1 MSSTKRGLGG
11 GLSNL
16 FGGDVTDL
24 SAAGAAAGGVTQL
37 SLSRIEPNPNQP
49 RKVFDPNA
57 LEELA
62 ESIRLH
68 GVITPITVRAGEKSG
83 YYQIIAGER
92 RWRAARMA
100 GLKEIPAMVL
110 EARESEIMELALIEN
125 LQRQD
130 LNPIEEAE
138 GYDLLMRQFGLTQ
151 EEVARRVVKSR
162 PAVANALRLLALPDE
177 VRVMVSE
184 GKLSGGHAR
193 AVLAVSEADKRVE
206 AARQMAGM
214 TVRQAEAVAKKLNK
228 KPVQKTESAVFSVD
242 YLSEAARELESVLG
256 RKVSIQQ
263 GKTSGTLTLEYYGS
277 DDLERLNMDEQ
288 KKTPDG
294 PKPEKKLSRT
304 TLTFYIIGLFTVA
317 LALILISYIA
327 QARADRQLDT
337 LTNQLTEQQTVAQ
350 GATQKMEDL
359 QKQFDAQS
367 KALDGVRSALDSELA
382 HTDVVAA
389 ATLRMEERDVYAG
402 LARISA
408 QLLSENTEDAVREYD
423 ALVEKYGAER
433 LLGRAAENSFGSD
446 INKLFEAV
454 QKQIE
459 DLTTEE

>member
-162 PAVANALRLLALPDE
+162 PAVANALRLLALPD
-177 VRVMVSE
+177 
-184 GKLSGGHAR
+184 
-193 AVLAVSEADKRVE
+193 ADKRVE

-214 TVRQAEAVAKKLNK
+214 TVRQAEALAKKLNK

-277 DDLERLNMDEQ
+277 DDLERLIE
-288 KKTPDG
+288 
-294 PKPEKKLSRT
+294 
-304 TLTFYIIGLFTVA
+304 A
-317 LALILISYIA
+317 L
-327 QARADRQLDT
+327 
-337 LTNQLTEQQTVAQ
+337 
-350 GATQKMEDL
+350 
-359 QKQFDAQS
+359 
-367 KALDGVRSALDSELA
+367 RS
-382 HTDVVAA
+382 
-389 ATLRMEERDVYAG
+389 LRV
-402 LARISA
+402 
-408 QLLSENTEDAVREYD
+408 
-423 ALVEKYGAER
+423 
-433 LLGRAAENSFGSD
+433 
-446 INKLFEAV
+446 
-454 QKQIE
+454 
-459 DLTTEE
+459 